1 MAVNSSDTACQLLCI
16 FLAVIDPGHK
26 TVLKRNPPTCFV
38 KVISAGIQN
47 LIHGILICNRHQ
59 FLTLFIIWSMKGKR
73 QGNLKFFF
81 RQLIHL
87 RHNSTGGNRH
97 ISLADSKAVLVGK
110 NPDKADKIIIIIHR
124 LSGSHY
130 NHIGHTLSGI
140 CLNPVNLIQHL

>member
-1 MAVNSSDTACQLLCI
+1 
-16 FLAVIDPGHK
+16 
-26 TVLKRNPPTCFV
+26 
-38 KVISAGIQN
+38 
-47 LIHGILICNRHQ
+47 
-59 FLTLFIIWSMKGKR
+59 MKGKR

-140 CLNPVNLIQHL
+140 CLNPVNLIQHLGRFQASGQSSNGGGTEPAAHTATNLRGDTYGVSVMISHKNTLNYISVFQLKKIFSGSVNF